1 MKLTS
6 APWVLGVLLICVLVC
21 FPLLLILIEFFQPVT
36 DGWLQLSQKD
46 PGGLLTE
53 LGLTQEIPESTK
65 LYERGKSSFIMLL
78 GVGACSTV
86 LGVLLAWIVS
96 MWNFPL
102 RKLLSFLLVLP
113 LAIPSY
119 ILATAYKLLTI
130 DTKNEVAVWAKKHYG
145 LEAMQNID
153 QVWNYLLAIFVLS
166 MGFYPYVY
174 LAARTAF
181 RTLSS
186 AYLESARMLG
196 ESTFT
201 AFQKIA
207 LRLARPAI
215 VGGLLLV
222 LLETLNEFG
231 AMKILGINT
240 LTTEIFYAWT
250 NLDDVSA
257 AMRLAGC
264 MMVIVFFILLLEIIL
279 RGGKRYNASRS
290 ASTEFAGK
298 KAGALGSTVFLSVG
312 ITVFSFAFAL
322 PCWKIVSLACCAL
335 PEAKVSDFSSEIISS
350 LLLAL
355 KASAFITAVSLFVAY
370 SHRLVPHWIMQ
381 VVLKVCNLG
390 YAIPGA
396 ILGLTLITWSGFFS
410 QSDTGYKIVEFIF
423 YGSSIGI
430 VIAYMIRFLVAGLNP
445 IESGLKN
452 IRNSLDEASRIMG
465 SNSFITFFKVHLPML
480 KYSISAGLLIL
491 FIDILKELPLT
502 LIMNHETLATR
513 TYSLF
518 AMEERYATGAIPAL
532 ILILTGVSGIALLQF
547 FFRNLKH

>member
-1 MKLTS
+1 M
-6 APWVLGVLLICVLVC
+6 LGVLLICALVC
-21 FPLLLILIEFFQPVT
+21 FPLFLILIEFFQPVT
-36 DGWLQLSQKD
+36 EGWQQLTQKD
-46 PGGLLTE
+46 PGGLLAE
-53 LGLTQEIPESTK
+53 LGLPEEIPEVTK
-65 LYERGKSSFIMLL
+65 LYERGQSTFIMLL
-78 GVGACSTV
+78 GVGTCSTV
-86 LGVLLAWIVS
+86 LGVSLAWIVS
-96 MWNFPL
+96 MWDFPM

-119 ILATAYKLLTI
+119 ILATAYKLITI
-130 DTKNEVAVWAKKHYG
+130 DTKNEVAVWAKENHS
-145 LEAMQNID
+145 LELMQDID
-153 QVWNYLLAIFVLS
+153 QVWNYILAIFVLTV
-166 MGFYPYVY
+166 GFYPYIY

-181 RTLSS
+181 STLSS

-201 AFQKIA
+201 AFHKIA

-222 LLETLNEFG
+222 MLETLNEFG

-250 NLDDVSA
+250 NLDDISA

-264 MMVIVFFILLLEIIL
+264 MMVIVFIILLLEIIL
-279 RGGKRYNASRS
+279 RGGKRYDASRS

-298 KAGALGSTVFLSVG
+298 KAGALGSTVFLLIG
-312 ITVFSFAFAL
+312 ITVFSLAFIL
-322 PCWKIVSLACCAL
+322 PFWKITSLACCAL
-335 PEAKVSDFSSEIISS
+335 TESRISDFSAEIMSS
-350 LLLAL
+350 LLLAA
-355 KASAFITAVSLFVAY
+355 KASAFITVVSLFVAY

-381 VVLKVCNLG
+381 VVLKICNLG

-410 QSDTGYKIVEFIF
+410 QSAMGYKTVEFIF

-430 VIAYMIRFLVAGLNP
+430 VLAYMIRFLVAGLNP

-465 SNSFITFFKVHLPML
+465 SNSFVTFFKVHLPML
-480 KYSISAGLLIL
+480 KYSISAGVLIL

-518 AMEERYATGAIPAL
+518 AMEERYATGSIPAL
-532 ILILTGVSGIALLQF
+532 ILILTGVSGIAILQF